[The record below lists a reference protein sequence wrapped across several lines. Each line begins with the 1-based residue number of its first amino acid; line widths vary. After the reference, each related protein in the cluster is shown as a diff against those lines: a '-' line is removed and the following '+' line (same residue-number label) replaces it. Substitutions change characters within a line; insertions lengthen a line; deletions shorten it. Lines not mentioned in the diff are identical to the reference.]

1 MQSNMNIFKIFARE
15 LNKKYQNLRN
25 SKIDWTVLSD
35 IAFDWNS

>member
-1 MQSNMNIFKIFARE
+1 MQSNIFKIFVRE

-25 SKIDWTVLSD
+25 SKIDWTVQGD